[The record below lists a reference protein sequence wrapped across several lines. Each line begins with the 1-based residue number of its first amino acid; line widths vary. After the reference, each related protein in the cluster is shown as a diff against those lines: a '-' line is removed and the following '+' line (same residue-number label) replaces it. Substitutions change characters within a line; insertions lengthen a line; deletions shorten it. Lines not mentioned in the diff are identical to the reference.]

1 MITYL
6 NKNISWILSLLIVS
20 TITISC
26 DQEDYAGFATL
37 DPTSPTLSI
46 ATQVQNA
53 SLIEDD
59 SEYTFTAT
67 LSTVQLVDVKLY
79 ITQVS
84 GDATIGADFEVTESL
99 VIPAGSTSATGKIK
113 ILSDELIEGTEK
125 VKIQIGD
132 VRTANAT
139 ITPKTMEFTIL
150 NYTSGDL
157 ALKMDWALAAIAT
170 DNSGNEISATAFA
183 DMRLLISKQPNN
195 LAANIIGEADGSGF
209 ESFVLSSTTPDG
221 TYYVVA
227 DFYAANK
234 TIVRDLNLSLTL
246 NQAGVINNSVLN
258 YNKALSNL
266 GTCNLNFYILTKVV
280 KVGNTY
286 TLTDV
291 STQSYTL
298 AAFVPW
304 VGTDADYPSKV
315 TTKAIC
321 DGLFIKGLN
330 AEWMFDWWGEIV
342 TKETPLFASIDA
354 SGNVTIAQQP
364 LYETTWNGAVQAP
377 YFVKGTGTYNAV
389 TGNLYIKYTL
399 WQGAGTTK
407 TDITKYIYD
416 QGWWPTPY
424 MEATLTK

>member
-139 ITPKTMEFTIL
+139 IDRK
-150 NYTSGDL
+150 S
-157 ALKMDWALAAIAT
+157 
-170 DNSGNEISATAFA
+170 
-183 DMRLLISKQPNN
+183 
-195 LAANIIGEADGSGF
+195 
-209 ESFVLSSTTPDG
+209 
-221 TYYVVA
+221 VV
-227 DFYAANK
+227 
-234 TIVRDLNLSLTL
+234 
-246 NQAGVINNSVLN
+246 
-258 YNKALSNL
+258 
-266 GTCNLNFYILTKVV
+266 
-280 KVGNTY
+280 
-286 TLTDV
+286 
-291 STQSYTL
+291 
-298 AAFVPW
+298 
-304 VGTDADYPSKV
+304 
-315 TTKAIC
+315 
-321 DGLFIKGLN
+321 
-330 AEWMFDWWGEIV
+330 
-342 TKETPLFASIDA
+342 
-354 SGNVTIAQQP
+354 
-364 LYETTWNGAVQAP
+364 
-377 YFVKGTGTYNAV
+377 
-389 TGNLYIKYTL
+389 
-399 WQGAGTTK
+399 
-407 TDITKYIYD
+407 
-416 QGWWPTPY
+416 
-424 MEATLTK
+424 